1 MAQDDMGAKKVEVLR
16 YRKRVIYSLHIAG
29 STSNPCFFFFL
40 FSFELKPNF
49 DGRRHENKF
58 FKLGGQLQK
67 CEVQKGIYKYSIF
80 LGTGRSLIYPKGKIT
95 HPSYVGS

>member
-1 MAQDDMGAKKVEVLR
+1 VAQDDMGAKKVEVLR

-67 CEVQKGIYKYSIF
+67 CEVQKTYQKKKKKNVKFKKGFTNTVYF
-80 LGTGRSLIYPKGKIT
+80 WGRGG
-95 HPSYVGS
+95 V